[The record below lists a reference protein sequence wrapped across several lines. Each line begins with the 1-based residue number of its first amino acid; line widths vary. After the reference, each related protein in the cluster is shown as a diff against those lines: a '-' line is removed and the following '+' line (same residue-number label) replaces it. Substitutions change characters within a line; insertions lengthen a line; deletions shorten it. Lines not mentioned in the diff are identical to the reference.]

1 MMAEEN
7 QREAEPRVRMLLL
20 KETHLYMLQHFIGV
34 IAFYLYKQVNAH
46 SEHYASDTLEPY
58 L

>member
-20 KETHLYMLQHFIGV
+20 KRDASVHATTFHWRHLSVQ
-34 IAFYLYKQVNAH
+34 
-46 SEHYASDTLEPY
+46 AS
-58 L
+58 